1 MSASFTTTVDG
12 AGRVWQPRPGQCLR
26 TMLREDGFVSVK
38 KGCDVGDCGAC
49 SVLMDGKPVH
59 SCLVPA
65 FRAAGR
71 VIITA
76 GGLAGAEGLHPA
88 QRAFLDHAAFQ
99 CGFCTPGML
108 VTVASLDQ
116 AQRQHP
122 ARAMKGNICRCTGY
136 GPIADAIRSFDQ
148 PTESCHARDARS
160 PLAPAAP
167 DIVTARARYTLDA
180 VPAAALHLK
189 LLRSPYAHAKIVGI
203 DTRAAYDVPGVKLIL
218 THIDAPPVLYSTGR
232 HEVWEGNPDDTRL
245 LDDIVRH
252 VGQRVAAVVAETL
265 AAAEEGCARLRV
277 EYVLLPAV
285 LTPEAALAPGAP
297 VIHDKDAATSRIAD
311 PQRNIVAEVHDE
323 LGDVSAGFAAAD
335 FVREGEYRT
344 QRMQHAHL
352 ETHASIAWVDEAG
365 ILTVRSSTQ
374 VPFLTRLALE
384 RVLGIPRSEIR
395 VFCER
400 VGGGF
405 GGKQEMFT
413 EDIVALAALKTARP
427 VQLEFT
433 REEQF
438 YGASCR
444 HPMRVRARI
453 GARRDGTLTAISL
466 DILSDT
472 GAYGNHGPAV
482 MYHATNESIGLYRC
496 PNKKVV
502 GMVVYTTTPPAG
514 AFRGFGLGQA
524 NFAIEQV
531 LDELARDIGID
542 PIRLREINVV
552 RPGDAMTSTSY
563 VLHDV
568 EYGSYGLDQ
577 CLDHVR
583 TALRDVQFPDAMG
596 RDEAWCVGTGV
607 AAAMIDSAPPG
618 GHLAHARVAVC
629 AGFYELV
636 IGTAEFGNGSTT
648 AHAQIAAATLAT
660 TPDKIRIL
668 QSDTAILAHDTGA
681 FGSTGTAVAGQAT
694 QRACEALADM
704 LRREAA
710 ARTATE
716 PSDWRLEDDGLV
728 CGNRVVPLAEFA
740 LLSAE
745 GSSAGS
751 PRTVAFNV
759 QGFAVAV
766 HKPTGALKI
775 LKSVHAADAGHVIN
789 PVQCRGQV
797 EGGVAQ
803 GIGAALFEE
812 ILLDETG
819 AVANPAFR
827 SYHVPRLGDLPR
839 TEVFFADTY
848 DRIGPLGAKPMS
860 ESPFNPVPAA
870 LANAIFDA
878 TGHRF
883 RQTPFRRDTIWR
895 ALNASPE

>member
-1 MSASFTTTVDG
+1 
-12 AGRVWQPRPGQCLR
+12 
-26 TMLREDGFVSVK
+26 MLREDGFTGVK
-38 KGCDVGDCGAC
+38 KGCDAGDCGAC
-49 SVLMDGKPVH
+49 SVLIDGRAVH

-65 FRAAGR
+65 YRAAGR
-71 VIITA
+71 TITTVS
-76 GGLAGAEGLHPA
+76 GLAGADGLHPG
-88 QRAFLDHAAFQ
+88 QRAFLDHTAFQ

-108 VTVASLDQ
+108 VTVANLDQ
-116 AQRQHP
+116 SQRQHP

-136 GPIADAIRSFDQ
+136 GPIADAI
-148 PTESCHARDARS
+148 ESLDRPKAFPCVRDERS
-160 PLAPAAP
+160 PLAPAGEA
-167 DIVTARARYTLDA
+167 IVTGCARYTLDA
-180 VPAAALHLK
+180 VPSGILHLA
-189 LLRSPYAHAKIVGI
+189 LLRSPHAHAKILSI
-203 DTRAAYDVPGVKLIL
+203 DTQAAYGVPGVRLVL
-218 THIDAPPVLYSTGR
+218 THADSPATLYSTGR
-232 HEVWEGNPDDTRL
+232 HEIWDGNPDDTRL
-245 LDDIVRH
+245 LDDVVRH
-252 VGQRVAAVVAETL
+252 VGQRVAAVVADTL

-277 EYVLLPAV
+277 EYALLPPV

-297 VIHDKDAATSRIAD
+297 MVHDKDAATARIAD
-311 PQRNIVAEVHDE
+311 PRRNIVAEVHDE
-323 LGDVSAGFAAAD
+323 IGDVAAGFAVAD

-352 ETHASIAWVDEAG
+352 ETHASVAWVDEAG
-365 ILTVRSSTQ
+365 VLTVRSSTQ
-374 VPFLTRLALE
+374 VPFLTRVALA
-384 RVLGIPRSEIR
+384 RVLGIPRSGIR

-413 EDIVALAALKTARP
+413 EDIVALAALKTGRP

-433 REEQF
+433 REEEF

-453 GARRDGTLTAISL
+453 GAMRDGTLTAIAL

-496 PNKKVV
+496 PNKKVD

-524 NFAIEQV
+524 NFAIEQT

-542 PIRLREINVV
+542 PVRFREINVV
-552 RPGDAMTSTSY
+552 RPGDAMTSTRFA
-563 VLHDV
+563 LHDV

-577 CLDHVR
+577 CLAHVR
-583 TALRDVQFPDAMG
+583 AALRDVEVPDEMG
-596 RDEAWCVGTGV
+596 RDSDWCVGTGV

-618 GHLAHARVAVC
+618 GHFAHARVSVRER
-629 AGFYELV
+629 FYELV

-648 AHAQIAAATLAT
+648 AHAQIAAAMLGT

-668 QSDTAILAHDTGA
+668 QSDTAILEHDTGA
-681 FGSTGTAVAGQAT
+681 FGSTGTAIAGQAT
-694 QRACEALADM
+694 QRACEALAEM
-704 LRREAA
+704 LRGAA
-710 ARTATE
+710 ALRTGTASSE
-716 PSDWRLEDDGLV
+716 WRLEGDALV
-728 CGNRVVPLAEFA
+728 CGENVLAVESFAPLC
-740 LLSAE
+740 AE
-745 GSSAGS
+745 GSTKGS

-803 GIGAALFEE
+803 AIGAALFEE
-812 ILLDETG
+812 ILLDDRG

-870 LANAIFDA
+870 LANALFDA

-883 RQTPFRRDTIWR
+883 RQTPFRRDRIWR
-895 ALNASPE
+895 ALNSEQETA